1 MEKVYCICENGH
13 SLEARIADRVR
24 GNGCP
29 YCAGKIPIVGIND
42 LATMYP
48 KLAKEWNYNKNVK
61 LPSEFMAGSGKKA
74 WWKCSEDHG
83 KKKCK
88 NCGV

>member
-1 MEKVYCICENGH
+1 
-13 SLEARIADRVR
+13 
-24 GNGCP
+24 
-29 YCAGKIPIVGIND
+29 
-42 LATMYP
+42 MYP

-61 LPSEFMAGSGKKA
+61 LPSEFMAGSGKKV